1 MSGRLK
7 KAKSKLG
14 TKRVSRLEQ
23 LRLARINRG
32 NGDTELPTAGSRGD
46 ASDAPAASASAA
58 IAPAAG
64 PTPAP
69 SSTSGSAGGELGQG
83 NSETALDVSICP
95 SFYATLLFIRL
106 RYLYSCGEN
115 VLGTIFVNFNL
126 KHDLDCGIS
135 SLLFIYVTIFRR
147 MLLRCLVP
155 PPSGFIQ

>member
-1 MSGRLK
+1 MSGRLN
-7 KAKSKLG
+7 KAKSKFG

-46 ASDAPAASASAA
+46 ASDAPAASA
-58 IAPAAG
+58 PAG

-69 SSTSGSAGGELGQG
+69 STSGSAGGALGQG

-95 SFYATLLFIRL
+95 SFYAALLFIRL

-115 VLGTIFVNFNL
+115 VLGITFVNFNL

-147 MLLRCLVP
+147 MLLLRCLAP